1 MSDFLAKTYIY
12 LFPSVQDEIIDLLDN
27 LWYNL
32 SMKFGL
38 D

>member
-1 MSDFLAKTYIY
+1 
-12 LFPSVQDEIIDLLDN
+12 LFSSVQDEIIDLLDN